1 MARSRRELN
10 VFSLSFLDAMTCGF
24 GAVVLFYMI
33 INASFGRTSGRMTAE
48 LHGEVDK
55 LEVEVLEGYQKL
67 VELKN
72 SLREIDQEK
81 VIAAGLSRRLIET
94 LTIVQEEL
102 ATYENTTLATRE
114 HVNKLKA
121 DLKSLEEEV
130 KRLSAAAPV
139 EETPGDRLRTFVGD
153 GDRQYLTGLKVGGR
167 RILIL
172 TDASA
177 SMLGDTI
184 VSVIRRRNMSDEVKL
199 RSDKWRQAVS
209 TVDWLT
215 TQIPT
220 DSRFQIYTFE
230 TEAASVMPSTSG
242 EWLDGGDREV
252 LEEAVQRLR
261 GVVPGGGTSL
271 YAAFRVIRQM
281 RPAPDNVYLL
291 VDGLPTRGARAPRRA
306 TISGK
311 DRLKLFEEAVKEI
324 GMSVPINIILFPM
337 EGDPMAGAAYWKLA
351 LASRGAYVSPSKDW
365 P

>member
-1 MARSRRELN
+1 MARRREMN

-33 INASFGRTSGRMTAE
+33 INASFGQSSGRMTAD
-48 LHGEVDK
+48 LHGEVDE
-55 LEVEVLEGYQKL
+55 LQVEVLEGYQRL

-72 SLREIDQEK
+72 SLKEINQEN
-81 VIAAGLSRRLIET
+81 VVAAGLSRRLIET
-94 LTIVQEEL
+94 LTAVQEEL
-102 ATYENTTLATRE
+102 ATYESSTLATRE

-130 KRLSAAAPV
+130 KRLSAAAPA
-139 EETPGDRLRTFVGD
+139 EETPGERLRSFVGD

-177 SMLGDTI
+177 SMLGETI
-184 VSVIRRRNMSDEVKL
+184 VNVIRRRNMTDDVKR

-215 TQIPT
+215 TQIPR
-220 DSRFQIYTFE
+220 DSSFQIYTFHTNAAPVVPD
-230 TEAASVMPSTSG
+230 TEG
-242 EWLDGGDREV
+242 QWLDGGDREV
-252 LEEAVQRLR
+252 LDDAVQRLR

-271 YAAFRVIRQM
+271 YEAFRVIRRM

-291 VDGLPTRGARAPRRA
+291 VDGLPTIGASPPRRA
-306 TISGK
+306 TISGR
-311 DRLKLFEEAVKEI
+311 DRLRLFEAATNEI
-324 GMSVPINIILFPM
+324 GVSVPVNIILFPM
-337 EGDPMAGAAYWKLA
+337 EGDPMAGPAYWKLA
-351 LASRGAYVSPSKDW
+351 VATGGAYVSPSQDW